1 MFSSIHEYISAV
13 YNYFAYATYYFN
25 HYIVYIDPHPPSLY
39 YSGTLQNKEYT
50 IYKHIEPYR
59 TMELGSIVDFLEN
72 KVVLITGA
80 TGFLAKIFVEKI
92 LRVQPNVKKL
102 YLLIRAPDT
111 ESALQRFNTEAVAKD
126 LFKLLKETHGENLQ
140 KFLSEKVTPVA
151 GDITYED
158 MGIQDSTL
166 KEEMWRDID
175 VVVNVAASTNFDER
189 YDVALPL
196 NTFGAR
202 YVMNFAKKCVNI
214 KLFLHVSTAYVSGE
228 KPGLMLETPYHLGE
242 SLNGTT
248 GLDIDQERKIIEEKL
263 KELKCDD
270 NANEKSIK
278 IAMKDLGMERAN
290 HYGWPNTYVFTKAM
304 GEMIIGHLKGDMP
317 VVILRP
323 TIVTSTYKE
332 PFPGWVEGIRTID
345 SLALGYG
352 KGRLTCFLGDPQAVY
367 DVVPADMVVNA
378 MIVAIA
384 AHANQTFSETIY
396 HVGSS
401 VSNPL
406 KFTRIQ
412 KSGYLYFTEHPW
424 IEKDGTPV
432 VVGEVT
438 VLKSMASF
446 HRYVALRYLLPL
458 QVLWFINLLF
468 CQAFASTYK
477 NLKRK
482 INFVLR
488 LVDLYE
494 PYLFT
499 KSFYD
504 DMNTEK
510 LRRAVRASGDEEK
523 YFYFDPRIIDWEDY
537 FQHTHLPGVVKHEFK

>member
-1 MFSSIHEYISAV
+1 
-13 YNYFAYATYYFN
+13 
-25 HYIVYIDPHPPSLY
+25 
-39 YSGTLQNKEYT
+39 
-50 IYKHIEPYR
+50 
-59 TMELGSIVDFLEN
+59 MEMGSIVNFLEN

-102 YLLIRAPDT
+102 YLLIRAPDA

-126 LFKLLKETHGENLQ
+126 LFKLLKEKYGANLQ
-140 KFLSEKVTPVA
+140 NFLTEKVTPVA

-158 MGIQDSTL
+158 MGIQDCNL
-166 KEEMWRDID
+166 KVEMWRDVD

-189 YDVALPL
+189 YDVALTL
-196 NTFGAR
+196 NTLGAK
-202 YVMNFAKKCVNI
+202 YVLNFAKKCVNI

-228 KPGLMLETPYHLGE
+228 KPGLMLETPYYLGE

-248 GLDIDQERKIIEEKL
+248 GLDIDQEKKIVEDKL
-263 KELKCDD
+263 KELKSDL
-270 NANEKSIK
+270 NANDKSFNL
-278 IAMKDLGMERAN
+278 AMKELGMQRAN

-323 TIVTSTYKE
+323 SIVTSTYKE

-352 KGRLTCFLGDPQAVY
+352 KGRLTCFLGDPEAVY
-367 DVVPADMVVNA
+367 DIVPADMVVNA
-378 MIVAIA
+378 MIVAIK

-401 VSNPL
+401 VSKPL
-406 KFTRIQ
+406 KFTIIQ
-412 KSGYLYFTEHPW
+412 TCAYQYFTKHPC
-424 IEKDGTPV
+424 IEKDGKPI

-438 VLKSMASF
+438 VLNSMASF
-446 HRYVALRYLLPL
+446 HRYIALRYLFPL
-458 QVLWFINLLF
+458 QVLKAVNLIF
-468 CQAFASTYK
+468 CQVFAGTYK

-488 LVDLYE
+488 LVDLYK

-510 LRRAVRASGDEEK
+510 LRRAVRMSGNEENI
-523 YFYFDPRIIDWEDY
+523 FYFDPRIIDWEDY
-537 FQHTHLPGVVKHEFK
+537 FQHTHIPGVVKHGFK

>member
-1 MFSSIHEYISAV
+1 
-13 YNYFAYATYYFN
+13 
-25 HYIVYIDPHPPSLY
+25 
-39 YSGTLQNKEYT
+39 
-50 IYKHIEPYR
+50 
-59 TMELGSIVDFLEN
+59 MELGSIVDFLEN

-202 YVMNFAKKCVNI
+202 HVMNFAKKCVDI

-248 GLDIDQERKIIEEKL
+248 GLDIDHERKIIEEKL

-510 LRRAVRASGDEEK
+510 LRRAVRDSGDEEK
-523 YFYFDPRIIDWEDY
+523 YFYFDPRVIDWEDY